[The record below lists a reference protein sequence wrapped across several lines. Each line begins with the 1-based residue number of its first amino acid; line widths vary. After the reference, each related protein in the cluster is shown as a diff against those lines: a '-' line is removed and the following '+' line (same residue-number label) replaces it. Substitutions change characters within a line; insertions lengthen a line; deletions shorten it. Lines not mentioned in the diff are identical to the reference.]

1 MLSARSAV
9 LIAAACAGLAGCFG
23 GTSGGDAVPTS
34 AVSSPAPAA
43 TAGFTEH
50 QVAGVRI
57 GLPANWTETE
67 TSDGLGL
74 QLADSGGNGTVMV
87 IVNEVVRNSPGEIH
101 YTASSYLEKAL
112 PWVLHFKDSR
122 DIEITAD
129 LTGQARS
136 LTVPGAENAAWLE
149 VTGKRGNRP
158 VACSVVAAQVGPNM
172 AVIVGLQLPA
182 QLWQQ
187 VMDTLRVDPNALEP
201 T

>member
-1 MLSARSAV
+1 MLSARSAAV
-9 LIAAACAGLAGCFG
+9 IAAACAGLAGCFG
-23 GTSGGDAVPTS
+23 STSGGETLPTS
-34 AVSSPAPAA
+34 AVPTPSPAA
-43 TAGFTEH
+43 TVAFTQHE
-50 QVAGVRI
+50 VSGVSI
-57 GLPANWTETE
+57 GLPETWTETE
-67 TSDGLGL
+67 RTGSIGLELGDGE
-74 QLADSGGNGTVMV
+74 NGVVMV
-87 IVNEVVRNSPGEIH
+87 IVNEVVRNTPGEIQ

-136 LTVPGAENAAWLE
+136 LTLPGAENAAWLE